1 MMKIEIKEQ
10 YIPDLNSI
18 VGIIYS
24 ANFVKK
30 RKIRKKVNF
39 LRIHKNSFDKRLPY
53 YWVLI

>member
-1 MMKIEIKEQ
+1 MMEIEIKEQ

-39 LRIHKNSFDKRLPY
+39 SKNS
-53 YWVLI
+53 

>member
-1 MMKIEIKEQ
+1 MMEIEIKEQ

-24 ANFVKK
+24 ANFVKE

-39 LRIHKNSFDKRLPY
+39 S
-53 YWVLI
+53 